1 MITDHD
7 QPFMSL
13 FSIFIQFLVTLL
25 FTFFFTIFSIGIF
38 VCLLLSSKCCSY
50 ILDMTPYSAVVCK
63 YSLLLCALSQF
74 INCAFCRTKF
84 LTLTRVN
91 WWFFSFVC
99 IFMSKFFWV
108 NFLYEMWDM
117 CLAYLFLYEDDQL
130 FQHHYL
136 KWLLFFHYT
145 AFAPLSK
152 KSVDFV
158 YVNLFLGCLFCFI
171 DLYLLESHC
180 LG

>member
-25 FTFFFTIFSIGIF
+25 FTFFLPLFQLGFLFAYCWVLSVLHIFWIWLLTQLWFANTLSYS
-38 VCLLLSSKCCSY
+38 VACLNLL
-50 ILDMTPYSAVVCK
+50 T
-63 YSLLLCALSQF
+63 
-74 INCAFCRTKF
+74 AFCRTKF

-117 CLAYLFLYEDDQL
+117 CQAYLFLYEDDQL

-152 KSVDFV
+152 KSVDFI

-171 DLYLLESHC
+171 DRYLLESHC
-180 LG
+180 LR